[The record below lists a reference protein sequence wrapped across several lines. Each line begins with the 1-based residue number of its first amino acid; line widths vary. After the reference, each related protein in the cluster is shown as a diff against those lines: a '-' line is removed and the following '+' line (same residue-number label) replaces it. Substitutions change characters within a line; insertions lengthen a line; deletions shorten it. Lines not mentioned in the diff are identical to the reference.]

1 MPLFEN
7 TRIQIDRGE
16 VLHGGADPPDEEYE
30 RTEQNFIPPSGSR
43 EQADASFGI
52 LGAEQRRPIRMR
64 APSDPEMTA
73 RLRPYAIR
81 RADANLLAAHIR
93 IGLDDFLRTRT
104 STIAGMLAEGATD
117 DLESFVNRETEMLE
131 TLRRMGPSS
140 NRGSGVTGG
149 ADAPDADAEEEFRD
163 RHLYEMSTP
172 QLRRTL
178 GMTRAALAEA
188 NTQEFEEEA
197 AALTRLIAILEEL
210 IRRRDELEN
219 YYGIVGSGPDDDDD
233 EPSAKRPAVSNESK
247 EEIRRRIDALPYA
260 GPMYGRRPISE
271 EQMARMRSA
280 RAAFPDEDVAR
291 IIANEKGRVPEPG
304 PVRNP
309 LSVPYRAFSGTV
321 YPRDERRGDDY
332 LLSETQRQLP
342 NMTTNEVRE
351 RLRILRLHR
360 DLQNRRETS
369 SQEGITSVLGR
380 PAGEQEFLNEAI
392 ALTEEEL
399 RGRGLR
405 GGAKKSI
412 ASETRRK
419 YRRTPLPRLREIL
432 QFETEA
438 RDRVLH
444 ELSDGGD
451 ESDSDEYDTL
461 NFVDDLNEK
470 VSTLMDMVRQREQRD
485 QVTGNGSGKKL
496 TKRQL
501 MALARHSGQHTEK
514 HMDEMIKLMLGG
526 VRFRDAHRRA
536 NKSVGK

>member
-7 TRIQIDRGE
+7 TRIQVGRGE
-16 VLHGGADPPDEEYE
+16 VLHGGADPPDEEFE
-30 RTEQNFIPPSGSR
+30 RTEQTFIPPADSR

-64 APSDPEMTA
+64 APNDPEMTA

-81 RADANLLAAHIR
+81 RADANLLAAQTR
-93 IGLDDFLRTRT
+93 MSLDDFLRMRTRG
-104 STIAGMLAEGATD
+104 IAGMLAEGATD

-131 TLRRMGPSS
+131 TLRRRGPSS
-140 NRGSGVTGG
+140 NWGSGVTGG
-149 ADAPDADAEEEFRD
+149 ADDDDSGPKKRKTGEERKEEDEVLQEEKDGSEPRANRSWRQDLAMYGPRERNTTFGPVQD
-163 RHLYEMSTP
+163 PLSINY
-172 QLRRTL
+172 Q
-178 GMTRAALAEA
+178 RAAREA
-188 NTQEFEEEA
+188 RLGNPDMMRRYDELRENDPLHNWNHPIYRRIEDRY
-197 AALTRLIAILEEL
+197 ALRDLERMTPNQIADRLEEMRFFRPAQPDSVMRQAVYPEFNMERISATEDYAREFHPGEIDL
-210 IRRRDELEN
+210 PEARSLDE
-219 YYGIVGSGPDDDDD
+219 PDD
-233 EPSAKRPAVSNESK
+233 EP
-247 EEIRRRIDALPYA
+247 
-260 GPMYGRRPISE
+260 
-271 EQMARMRSA
+271 
-280 RAAFPDEDVAR
+280 DEPQ
-291 IIANEKGRVPEPG
+291 G
-304 PVRNP
+304 
-309 LSVPYRAFSGTV
+309 S
-321 YPRDERRGDDY
+321 
-332 LLSETQRQLP
+332 
-342 NMTTNEVRE
+342 
-351 RLRILRLHR
+351 
-360 DLQNRRETS
+360 
-369 SQEGITSVLGR
+369 
-380 PAGEQEFLNEAI
+380 
-392 ALTEEEL
+392 
-399 RGRGLR
+399 GLR

-526 VRFRDAHRRA
+526 VRFREAHRRA